1 MKNHDQYFNFLV
13 LFKQQKQVI
22 LGSLKR
28 ENYVKGQV
36 YKFMPFL
43 QLQNEKN
50 NSWCCDFFNPSPKI
64 RIITMKLPLKL
75 LVLRYFGHPIRSYL
89 IPIRLRFSPNLL
101 VKIAFKDSKIIS
113 ISLNSLIK
121 DRNLCRNT
129 NFKDFRMYIQ
139 KLFSILYIKSI
150 SKYVTLYAYLI
161 LYAYEFFK
169 NLSTCMFI

>member
-1 MKNHDQYFNFLV
+1 MAKVISSRLLLSKLYIKIFDFNYYIQSHKNNYSLVIFFVFKILLYLKNIKNNFFPSKMKNHDQYFNFLV

-75 LVLRYFGHPIRSYL
+75 LVLRYFGFEENFLQNLYL
-89 IPIRLRFSPNLL
+89 E
-101 VKIAFKDSKIIS
+101 IAKK
-113 ISLNSLIK
+113 
-121 DRNLCRNT
+121 
-129 NFKDFRMYIQ
+129 
-139 KLFSILYIKSI
+139 
-150 SKYVTLYAYLI
+150 
-161 LYAYEFFK
+161 
-169 NLSTCMFI
+169 